1 MAYYHIA
8 DKVIS
13 IALAIFDPIVQ
24 SIYPYFSKKY
34 DPNIFLKIFA
44 FVVCASMIVAL
55 LVFFVSDFISLFLFN
70 EVNYIF
76 LKVLY
81 VLLFMIPISALYVM
95 LGAPLLLARGF
106 KREFNLS
113 IIYGFL
119 IHLIILSLI
128 YVLFLSNIAIGE
140 ELLLYFAISLVV
152 SKFIVLLIRFY
163 YVYINKL
170 HIKG

>member
-1 MAYYHIA
+1 
-8 DKVIS
+8 
-13 IALAIFDPIVQ
+13 
-24 SIYPYFSKKY
+24 
-34 DPNIFLKIFA
+34 
-44 FVVCASMIVAL
+44 
-55 LVFFVSDFISLFLFN
+55 
-70 EVNYIF
+70 
-76 LKVLY
+76 
-81 VLLFMIPISALYVM
+81 MIPISALYVM